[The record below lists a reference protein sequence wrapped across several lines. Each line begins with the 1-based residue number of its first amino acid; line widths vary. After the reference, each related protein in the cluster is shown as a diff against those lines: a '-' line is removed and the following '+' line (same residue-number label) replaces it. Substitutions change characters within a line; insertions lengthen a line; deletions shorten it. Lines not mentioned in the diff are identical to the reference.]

1 MKNKSR
7 DKSYFD
13 EQLKQLDNDIIWE
26 EKRKSEL
33 ENKILFTMDSN
44 RYKNKT
50 KLFAGFK
57 YASNIGIMVILLL
70 VGYYFLS
77 SSLTHQSG
85 ESSTG
90 NEGNQ
95 TNNNLIIDDK
105 NDHEGVEKEA
115 PENDESQVNSE
126 DVVEDK
132 ETNMEIHTG
141 SSETVIRNVEG
152 MDLEVKVINYQIQTY
167 GIAYQL
173 DEVFGVPEVSNN
185 QITYSTQYDDYKIT
199 LEMIEHTNLE
209 KAVSKLQER
218 FETEGYE
225 ESFELESTPVEE
237 NGLIGKIQFF
247 GHNPVKGFIAYEID
261 EHALV
266 ITFQYPVEGADAMYP
281 LLETLRK
288 SIKVQ

>member
-1 MKNKSR
+1 MKNKSK
-7 DKSYFD
+7 DESYFD
-13 EQLKQLDNDIIWE
+13 EQLKQLGKDIIWT
-26 EKRKSEL
+26 EKRKSKL
-33 ENKILFTMDSN
+33 ENDILFTMDSN

-70 VGYYFLS
+70 FGYYFLS
-77 SSLTHQSG
+77 NNITHQGG
-85 ESSTG
+85 ESPTG
-90 NEGNQ
+90 NEGTQ
-95 TNNNLIIDDK
+95 PNNNLIIDDNEK
-105 NDHEGVEKEA
+105 VEK
-115 PENDESQVNSE
+115 DGDQVDSE
-126 DVVEDK
+126 DVVGDK
-132 ETNMEIHTG
+132 DTNMEFHTG
-141 SSETVIRNVEG
+141 SSETIIRNVEG
-152 MDLEVKVINYQIQTY
+152 RDLEIEVINYHIQAY

-185 QITYSTQYDDYKIT
+185 KITYSTQYDYKIT

-209 KAVSKLQER
+209 KAVSNLQER

-247 GHNPVKGFIAYEID
+247 GHYPVKGFIAYEIN

-266 ITFQYPVEGADAMYP
+266 ITFQYPAEGGDGMYP